1 MSAYHRFT
9 ACCLDAAACL
19 PQFFANFQLWLG
31 FQTLPFGL
39 VSQQQKTKKGC
50 YLCRICLNFAGPTTH
65 CLNGLRRCGGFFDPE
80 GKRPQLEKL
89 ETRVA
94 DPNFWNDQEQAQKV
108 LKERR
113 RLADAIELA
122 AFYDRESADLEVLFE
137 FAEADPDSLAE
148 LAARLKALQAKVEA
162 TEVQMLLSGPDD
174 ANNAI
179 VRIQSGA
186 GGTDAQ
192 DWAEML
198 LRMYLRW
205 CERRGFKTSIL
216 DVQPG
221 KEAGITSAEF
231 MVEGDYAYGLL
242 SCESGVHRLVR
253 ISPFSSAGTRET
265 SFASIFVTPEVEDDI
280 EIEINEK
287 DLRIDTYRSSGA
299 GGQHVNVTDS
309 AIRITHLPTGIVV
322 SCQNQRSQHQN
333 REMAMKVLKS
343 RLYELELERRRAENA
358 KLEATK
364 RDISFGSQIRSYV
377 LHPYRLVKDTRT
389 KLERSDVENVLDG
402 DLDDFIKEYLV
413 AKNRQP
419 EGVLVASNDT

>member
-1 MSAYHRFT
+1 MRY
-9 ACCLDAAACL
+9 
-19 PQFFANFQLWLG
+19 
-31 FQTLPFGL
+31 
-39 VSQQQKTKKGC
+39 
-50 YLCRICLNFAGPTTH
+50 
-65 CLNGLRRCGGFFDPE
+65 LNGLSTCGGFFDPE
-80 GKRPQLEKL
+80 GKRPQLEAL
-89 ETRVA
+89 EQRIA
-94 DPNFWNDQEQAQKV
+94 APDFWHNQEQAQKL

-113 RLADAIELA
+113 RLAEAIETA
-122 AFYDRESADLEVLFE
+122 AFYDREIADLEVLLE
-137 FAEADPDSLAE
+137 FAETDPASLAE
-148 LAARLKALQAKVEA
+148 LEQRLYALRQKVEA
-162 TEVQMLLSGPDD
+162 DEIQMLLSGPND

-205 CERRGFKTSIL
+205 CERRGFKTSLL

-221 KEAGITSAEF
+221 KEAGIASAEF
-231 MVEGDYAYGLL
+231 IMEGDYAYGLL

-265 SFASIFVTPEVEDDI
+265 SFASVFVTPEVEDDI

-309 AIRITHLPTGIVV
+309 AVRITHLPTGIVV

-333 REMAMKVLKS
+333 REVAMKVLKS
-343 RLYELELERRRAENA
+343 RLYELELERRRAEAA

-364 RDISFGSQIRSYV
+364 RDISFGSQIRNYV

-389 KLERSDVENVLDG
+389 KLERSDVDNVLDG
-402 DLDDFIKEYLV
+402 DLDAFIREYLV
-413 AKNRQP
+413 ARSRQP
-419 EGVLVASNDT
+419 DGVLVASNDE